1 MSRKNAYR
9 RRKKRSLGGPLLGLA
24 LVGATAAAT
33 AAFVVAYRKGQFRGL
48 GNLLGFDPEFDPGRI
63 GGELFS
69 PAPRLQDLALW
80 LPGPAGNLFVRDGGA
95 GGAHDLP
102 LLFVHGLGGNG
113 GQWVLLLDAFR
124 PERRAVALDL
134 RGHGESDPAGDGD
147 YSVHALSSDIGAV
160 ADQLHLRRFILVAH
174 SLGALPALA
183 YAAENPDRV
192 AALVLVDPNG
202 DQTKLPR
209 TEIDA
214 FLNAVRRAPVRETE
228 GYFRQLVVGGDREA
242 AAWILEDLSQT
253 APQAIVGA
261 LEGAATWSPM
271 APLAAF
277 PGPKIALVS
286 ELNSLPISLHRLDE
300 TLPVQPVGGTGHWIQ
315 LDRPE
320 AVERAL
326 DELLEVIES

>member
-1 MSRKNAYR
+1 MSRKNAYHHR
-9 RRKKRSLGGPLLGLA
+9 RKRSLAGPLVGLA
-24 LVGATAAAT
+24 VVGATAAAL
-33 AAFVVAYRKGQFRGL
+33 VIAYRRGHL
-48 GNLLGFDPEFDPGRI
+48 RGFGDLFDLDPELDPGRI

-113 GQWVLLLDAFR
+113 GQWVLQLDAFR
-124 PERRAVALDL
+124 PERRAIALDL
-134 RGHGESDPAGDGD
+134 RGHGESDPATDGD
-147 YSVHALSSDIGAV
+147 YSVPAFASDIGAV
-160 ADQLHLRRFILVAH
+160 ADQLHLRRFVLIGH
-174 SLGALPALA
+174 SLGALPAIA
-183 YAAENPDRV
+183 YAAAHPDRV

-202 DQTKLPR
+202 DQTQLPR
-209 TEIDA
+209 AESDVFLDA
-214 FLNAVRRAPVRETE
+214 IRRDPVAETE
-228 GYFRQLVVGGDREA
+228 SYFRQLVVGGDREA
-242 AAWILEDLSQT
+242 ATWILEDLAQT
-253 APQAIVGA
+253 DPHAIVGA

-271 APLAAF
+271 APLAAY

-300 TLPVQPVGGTGHWIQ
+300 DLPVQPVGGTGHWIQ

-320 AVERAL
+320 AVARAL
-326 DELLEVIES
+326 DDLLEAIES

>member
-1 MSRKNAYR
+1 MSRKNAFRR
-9 RRKKRSLGGPLLGLA
+9 RRKRNLPGPILGLA
-24 LVGATAAAT
+24 LVGATAAVT
-33 AAFVVAYRKGQFRGL
+33 AALVVAYRKGQFGGL
-48 GNLLGFDPEFDPGRI
+48 GNLLGLDPEFDPGRI

-113 GQWVLLLDAFR
+113 GQWVLQLDAFR
-124 PERRAVALDL
+124 PERRAVAFDL

-147 YSVHALSSDIGAV
+147 YSVPALAQDLGAV
-160 ADQLHLRRFILVAH
+160 ADQLHLKRFILVAH
-174 SLGALPALA
+174 SLGALPAIA
-183 YAAENPDRV
+183 YAAEHADRV

-202 DQTKLPR
+202 DQTRLPR
-209 TEIDA
+209 AELDA
-214 FLNAVRRAPVRETE
+214 FLNAVRRDPVAETE

-242 AAWILEDLSQT
+242 AAWILEDLAQT
-253 APQAIVGA
+253 APGAIVGA
-261 LEGAATWSPM
+261 LEGAAAFSPM
-271 APLAAF
+271 APLAAY

-300 TLPVQPVGGTGHWIQ
+300 NLPVQPVGGTGHWIQ
-315 LDRPE
+315 LDRPQ

-326 DELLEVIES
+326 DELLEAIES

>member
-1 MSRKNAYR
+1 MSRKNSYR
-9 RRKKRSLGGPLLGLA
+9 RRKKKSLVGPLVGLA
-24 LVGATAAAT
+24 VVGATAAAT
-33 AAFVVAYRKGQFRGL
+33 AALVVAYRRGVWSE
-48 GNLLGFDPEFDPGRI
+48 LLGLDPDLDPGRI

-113 GQWVLLLDAFR
+113 GQWVLQLDAFR

-134 RGHGESDPAGDGD
+134 RGHGESDPAEDGD
-147 YSVHALSSDIGAV
+147 YSVPALSKDIGAV
-160 ADQLHLRRFILVAH
+160 ADQLHLRQFVLIGH
-174 SLGALPALA
+174 SLGALPAIA
-183 YAAENPDRV
+183 YAAAHPSRV

-214 FLNAVRRAPVRETE
+214 FLDAVRRDPVAETE
-228 GYFRQLVVGGDREA
+228 SYFRQLVVGGDREA
-242 AAWILEDLSQT
+242 SAWILEDLAQT
-253 APQAIVGA
+253 DPQAIVGA

-271 APLAAF
+271 APLAAY

-286 ELNSLPISLHRLDE
+286 QLNSLPISLHRLDE
-300 TLPVQPVGGTGHWIQ
+300 NLPVQPVGGTGHWIQ

-326 DELLEVIES
+326 DELLEAIES

>member
-1 MSRKNAYR
+1 MSRKILSSR
-9 RRKKRSLGGPLLGLA
+9 RRRRQNSSWPWLGLA
-24 LVGATAAAT
+24 LLGATAAAT
-33 AAFVVAYRKGQFRGL
+33 AAVIVAHRRGYL
-48 GNLLGFDPEFDPGRI
+48 RGWMDLDPDFDPGRI

-95 GGAHDLP
+95 GGAHDVP

-113 GQWVLLLDAFR
+113 GQWVLQLDAFR

-147 YSVHALSSDIGAV
+147 YSVPALAGDIGAV
-160 ADQLHLRRFILVAH
+160 ADQLHLRSFVLVAH
-174 SLGALPALA
+174 SLGALPAIA
-183 YAAENPDRV
+183 YAAEHPDRV

-202 DQTKLPR
+202 DQTQLPR
-209 TEIDA
+209 AEIDA
-214 FLNAVRRAPVRETE
+214 FLDAVRRDPVSETE

-242 AAWILEDLSQT
+242 AAWILEDLAQT

-261 LEGAATWSPM
+261 LEGAAAWSPI
-271 APLAAF
+271 APLSAY

-286 ELNSLPISLHRLDE
+286 ELNSLPISLHRLNE
-300 TLPVQPVGGTGHWIQ
+300 NLPVQPVGGTGHWIQ

-326 DELLEVIES
+326 DELLEAIES

>member
-9 RRKKRSLGGPLLGLA
+9 RARKRSFVGPLVGLA
-24 LVGATAAAT
+24 VVGATAAAT
-33 AAFVVAYRKGQFRGL
+33 ATLVVAYRRGVF
-48 GNLLGFDPEFDPGRI
+48 NDLLGLDPELDPGRI

-113 GQWVLLLDAFR
+113 GQWVLQLDAFR

-134 RGHGESDPAGDGD
+134 RGHGESDPAADGD
-147 YSVHALSSDIGAV
+147 YSVPAFARDIGSV
-160 ADQLHLRRFILVAH
+160 ADQLHLRRFVLIGH
-174 SLGALPALA
+174 SLGAMPAIA
-183 YAAENPDRV
+183 YAAEHPDRV

-202 DQTKLPR
+202 DQTKLSR
-209 TEIDA
+209 AEIDP
-214 FLNAVRRAPVRETE
+214 FLDAVRRDPSGETKD
-228 GYFRQLVVGGDREA
+228 YFRQLVVGGDREA
-242 AAWILEDLSQT
+242 AAWILEDLAQT
-253 APQAIVGA
+253 DPKAIVGA

-271 APLAAF
+271 APLAAY

-300 TLPVQPVGGTGHWIQ
+300 DLPVYPVGGTGHWIQ

-320 AVERAL
+320 AVERVL
-326 DELLEVIES
+326 DELLEAIEGE